1 MMAFGERPIPTSL
14 PLPTDARTL
23 ARLLRRAHLLL
34 RRTESAL
41 GRSEEI
47 HRLAERRREL
57 EVLVL
62 QTAEPIDARGEAE
75 RERARLA
82 ARLERLTRPI
92 HRLHDDLAAFRGELA
107 CALAGLP
114 GEDARYANLR
124 ARVEALRWPSAP
136 GFRQPLLEPARNN
149 LREIVVALSEMT
161 KAGSAGGGK
170 KGGGCGGAPPGAQPA
185 GGEEVLTLAE
195 AAGYLKVNY
204 QRAAELVR
212 RQLVPAFHLGRQVRI
227 RRRDLEE
234 FMQRGGQGR

>member
-1 MMAFGERPIPTSL
+1 MEIDPFPRHCPCRPTLERWR
-14 PLPTDARTL
+14 ACCAGRTNCY
-23 ARLLRRAHLLL
+23 AAPKAHLVV
-34 RRTESAL
+34 RRRSI
-41 GRSEEI
+41 GWRSEGGNSKCLCC
-47 HRLAERRREL
+47 R
-57 EVLVL
+57 
-62 QTAEPIDARGEAE
+62 TAEPIDARGEAE

-114 GEDARYANLR
+114 GEDARCANLR

-161 KAGSAGGGK
+161 KAGSAWGGK

-185 GGEEVLTLAE
+185 VGEEVLTLAE

-234 FMQRGGQGR
+234 FMQRGGQG

>member
-1 MMAFGERPIPTSL
+1 MMAFGDRPIPTSL
-14 PLPTDARTL
+14 PLPTDPRTL

-82 ARLERLTRPI
+82 ARLERLTQPI

-114 GEDARYANLR
+114 GEDAGCANLR
-124 ARVEALRWPSAP
+124 ARVEALRWPTAP

-161 KAGSAGGGK
+161 KAGSAGGGAASGFMQASSMGK
-170 KGGGCGGAPPGAQPA
+170 WHP
-185 GGEEVLTLAE
+185 
-195 AAGYLKVNY
+195 AAGLGGVHAAR
-204 QRAAELVR
+204 RANGGIAKTKSGCSVG
-212 RQLVPAFHLGRQVRI
+212 LVPKHVVAAMPKTSGGILARQP
-227 RRRDLEE
+227 
-234 FMQRGGQGR
+234 